1 MRDCQLSWRCE
12 LRVSPHSCL
21 AMRWAPCAP
30 CAEVVELTLCSIKC
44 VEAIAAC
51 AKSQNGPSPLCLFQC
66 WSESPDFWSRD
77 LAVTASDDRGSGE
90 IAPGTPKEAH
100 ISGGWEVHSIHRT
113 QKHWSVEFDD
123 AIVLKPHCS
132 ATTVKTTFIL
142 FFYLGRAEVL
152 GICKL
157 LNFLKTFSCQLEKK
171 KLQLKVWLS
180 RCHPPV
186 ILLSP
191 LNQSRLFFFLT
202 HGGGIEHGDVCGMV
216 TCNSRVKAAW
226 KNPFSV

>member
-21 AMRWAPCAP
+21 AMRWAPRAP

-51 AKSQNGPSPLCLFQC
+51 AKSQNSPFPLCLFQR

-90 IAPGTPKEAH
+90 IAPRTPKEVH
-100 ISGGWEVHSIHRT
+100 ISGGWEACSIHRM
-113 QKHWSVEFDD
+113 QKHWSVEFWWC
-123 AIVLKPHCS
+123 HCS
-132 ATTVKTTFIL
+132 ENHIIQPPRRRLLLHV
-142 FFYLGRAEVL
+142 YLGRVGVL
-152 GICKL
+152 DINKL
-157 LNFLKTFSCQLEKK
+157 LNFLKTFGSQFEIIVR
-171 KLQLKVWLS
+171 LKVSLS
-180 RCHPPV
+180 RCHHPV
-186 ILLSP
+186 ILLSL
-191 LNQSRLFFFLT
+191 LNQCRLFFFLT
-202 HGGGIEHGDVCGMV
+202 RGGGLEHGDVCGMV

>member
-171 KLQLKVWLS
+171 NYNWKSGSQD
-180 RCHPPV
+180 V
-186 ILLSP
+186 ILL
-191 LNQSRLFFFLT
+191 LFY
-202 HGGGIEHGDVCGMV
+202 C
-216 TCNSRVKAAW
+216 RR
-226 KNPFSV
+226 